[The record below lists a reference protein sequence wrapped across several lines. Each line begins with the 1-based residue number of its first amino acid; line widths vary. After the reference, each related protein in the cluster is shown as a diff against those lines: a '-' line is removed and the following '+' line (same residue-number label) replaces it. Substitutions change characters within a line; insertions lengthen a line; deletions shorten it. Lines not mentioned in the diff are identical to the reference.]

1 MVPDEYRW
9 KNSEQNINKL
19 NSTIHFHCDQ
29 VGFIPGMK
37 GWSINVYQQTWYI
50 TLIDWKVKTIY
61 LFQYL
66 IQKKVQ
72 TQRSNKLGL
81 NKVSIGGTYFNIMNT
96 IYKNP
101 TGNILFDGEKLKDFS
116 LRSGTGR
123 RYWLLPLSLNIVLEV
138 LATAM
143 KHKK

>member
-1 MVPDEYRW
+1 MIHH
-9 KNSEQNINKL
+9 INRL
-19 NSTIHFHCDQ
+19 
-29 VGFIPGMK
+29 K
-37 GWSINVYQQTWYI
+37 G
-50 TLIDWKVKTIY
+50 KTIY
-61 LFQYL
+61 PFQHL

-101 TGNILFDGEKLKDFS
+101 TGNVLFDGEKRKDFS

-123 RYWLLPLSLNIVLEV
+123 GY
-138 LATAM
+138 
-143 KHKK
+143 